1 MNNGYGS
8 GDTIQNA
15 LKRLFCSIGG
25 NADNVRNKD
34 DINAILDEMTAL
46 NIGEKISSGSSGG
59 GVLVVHRSMI
69 GTPSQLTL
77 DKTWQ
82 EIFDAASTGVVLIL
96 NVEETLVEMKLVTM
110 VYVDSGVYYCEDSSE
125 LVYST
130 DSADGYPV
138 AS

>member
-1 MNNGYGS
+1 MIT
-8 GDTIQNA
+8 DTIQNA

-46 NIGEKISSGSSGG
+46 NIGEKISGSSGGGGGG

-69 GTPSQLTL
+69 GTPPALTL

-82 EIFDAASTGVVLIL
+82 EIFDAASTGAVLI
-96 NVEETLVEMKLVTM
+96 VEVDEASVEPKLVAA

-125 LVYST
+125 LVFST

-138 AS
+138 IAV